1 MGKDFY
7 KVDILNTLYFHLTF
21 HKQQTIPNRAFQV
34 LGIVKGA
41 TDDEIKKAY
50 RKMALKYHPDK
61 VSLRTAQ
68 QQGVMKISSNRVG
81 RSKPMMV
88 RLKVDPGHYFET
100 AIC

>member
-61 VSLRTAQ
+61 VLLRTA
-68 QQGVMKISSNRVG
+68 
-81 RSKPMMV
+81 
-88 RLKVDPGHYFET
+88 
-100 AIC
+100 

>member
-1 MGKDFY
+1 MGAVPEIEPEEGGEGGHKMGKDFY
-7 KVDILNTLYFHLTF
+7 KGDILNTLYFHLTF

-61 VSLRTAQ
+61 VSLRTA
-68 QQGVMKISSNRVG
+68 
-81 RSKPMMV
+81 
-88 RLKVDPGHYFET
+88 
-100 AIC
+100 